1 MKALQTL
8 INGKDNKENANLI
21 IKFLQE
27 TVEARLTLN
36 GTTIGFGND
45 GTMYK
50 NNSKADK
57 VMPIG
62 DVRRGRAINNL
73 RKSLLAAFDNKNSK
87 VVLFSGLS
95 YYAWEYNYKQA
106 PAPVMPQGTIK
117 VSSKGVKFVCT
128 QDLFNKQR
136 RAFNEVGDCAV
147 RAIAA
152 GFNFDYNK
160 VHDTLRGLGRRDGA
174 GTRMFQMEKAINELA
189 GKVVEM
195 ERVSMTVR
203 QALNRFKKGTY
214 IVVVAGHAFTIKD
227 GVIYGNGGYDSERM
241 RARVRGVWAVA

>member
-8 INGKDNKENANLI
+8 INGKSNKENANLI
-21 IKFLQE
+21 IGFLQDK
-27 TVEARLTLN
+27 TEARLTLN
-36 GTTIGFGND
+36 VTTIGFGND

-50 NNSKADK
+50 GNAKADK

-87 VVLFSGLS
+87 VVLFTGLS
-95 YYAWEYNYKQA
+95 YFTWEHNYKQ
-106 PAPVMPQGTIK
+106 APVMPQGNIK

-128 QDLFNKQR
+128 LDLFKKQR
-136 RAFNEVGDCAV
+136 NAFNELGDCAV

-152 GFNFDYNK
+152 GFDFDYNK
-160 VHDTLRGLGRRDGA
+160 VHDTLRGLGRRDGG
-174 GTRMFQMEKAINELA
+174 GTRMFQMDKAINQLA

-203 QALNRFKKGTY
+203 QGLNKLKKGTY
-214 IVVVAGHAFTIKD
+214 IIVVAGHAFTIKD

-241 RARVRGVWAVA
+241 RARIKGVWAV